1 MIFKLSKVTSRW
13 SPSAWF
19 EKCSSSLFCSH
30 VCCYC
35 HGGLLTKQGKSPPS
49 IEKPP
54 LQRLAFYFYNMCSLT
69 PLGLE
74 KSSREITRQIN
85 YFSQVRWLTFPVRYK
100 LFGNRE
106 PINGTYSL
114 LPSSTSGLLIYSI
127 SGVTCTNP
135 PAVSSA
141 GRSEGVRRQ
150 DGGSL
155 NVELRQDEGGS
166 EGLPAVKETCQR
178 RVPVWAEL
186 HYSNEFWKLWQAN
199 FIAFGLVIDRIVS

>member
-1 MIFKLSKVTSRW
+1 MCHWRWYLNSQKSRHVW

-19 EKCSSSLFCSH
+19 EKCISSLFCSH
-30 VCCYC
+30 ICSYC
-35 HGGLLTKQGKSPPS
+35 HGGLLTEQGKSPPS
-49 IEKPP
+49 IEKP
-54 LQRLAFYFYNMCSLT
+54 LTQRLAFYFYNMYSLT

-85 YFSQVRWLTFPVRYK
+85 YFSQVCWLAFPVRYK

-106 PINGTYSL
+106 PINSTYSL

-141 GRSEGVRRQ
+141 GRSEGVLPQ

-155 NVELRQDEGGS
+155 NVELWGRKKEG
-166 EGLPAVKETCQR
+166 VKGFQLWKR
-178 RVPVWAEL
+178 RANAEFQFGQNCTIL
-186 HYSNEFWKLWQAN
+186 MNFESYGKLTSLLL
-199 FIAFGLVIDRIVS
+199 G